1 MALAFTENVTTVY
14 TELVAAIMQQVLRS
28 SDWAHLQITGGTA
41 ATTLDSTASAGA
53 TSVSTVAS
61 VPSGSYIVIGK
72 GAANP
77 EVRRTTGVSGAGPYT
92 LTFTKPLDATYSG
105 GANVGTSFAAATGAF
120 IKCTT
125 TRGAQMVI
133 DLAYTALTTDN
144 LNMAFYTSHDG
155 TTGANV
161 LTRFLYSGGATGT
174 NTWRIRVSAGK
185 EHLYVEAEQPR
196 YGETGSDTSYGPRK
210 SFFAVCDVVP
220 YHGGDATPVVAV
232 MAEES
237 ATNGLGGKYVRISK
251 NAAATQ
257 FWVPA
262 SLATLGMSAT
272 SNTEADSAYVE
283 QLQRVSKGDGKT
295 YLFPYVVFELQD
307 GLRGRLSSFHD
318 GGPSYPQATNLEGF
332 SAVLPLA
339 EGTEVSYGGVTY
351 RVIKPIMSS
360 ASSTGM
366 HGFSN
371 RYSYRSSDHCQMIA
385 IPVA

>member
-14 TELVAAIMQQVLRS
+14 SEMVAAIMQQVLRS

-41 ATTLDSTASAGA
+41 ATTLNSGASAGA

-72 GAANP
+72 GSANP

-105 GANVGTSFAAATGAF
+105 GANVGTSFAANTGAF
-120 IKCTT
+120 IKATT
-125 TRGAQMVI
+125 TRGAQMVV
-133 DLAYTALTTDN
+133 DLAYTALDTSN
-144 LNMAFYTSHDG
+144 LNLCFYTSHDG
-155 TTGANV
+155 TTGTNPLV
-161 LTRFLYSGGATGT
+161 RFVYTVAASSS

-185 EHLYVEAEQPR
+185 EHLYVDMQQPLW
-196 YGETGSDTSYGPRK
+196 GETGYDASFGARK
-210 SFFAVCDVVP
+210 TFFAMCDVVP

-232 MAEES
+232 MAEENAS
-237 ATNGLGGKYVRISK
+237 NGLGGKYVRISK

-257 FWVPA
+257 VWVPA
-262 SLATLGMSAT
+262 SLATLGVPTS
-272 SNTEADSAYVE
+272 SNTEADASYVE

-318 GGPSYPQATNLEGF
+318 GGPSYPMTANLEGF

-360 ASSTGM
+360 TSSTGM
-366 HGFSN
+366 HGFGN
-371 RYSYRSSDHCQMIA
+371 RYAFRNSDHCQLIA